1 MGINNQLYL
10 GLLSLHNQMKEEVQQ
25 NNTTKKVEVKL
36 VKKIPNVA
44 KSKSKQN
51 KIQHQKKNN
60 IQTAKKKL
68 KRDNKK
74 KINTDRMSKQ
84 RGKDNLSE
92 REKFN
97 LLFWYRK
104 RYGMRPLMKNE
115 LILGLVAC

>member
-51 KIQHQKKNN
+51 KIQHQKR
-60 IQTAKKKL
+60 I
-68 KRDNKK
+68 
-74 KINTDRMSKQ
+74 IFKQ
-84 RGKDNLSE
+84 LRRN
-92 REKFN
+92 
-97 LLFWYRK
+97 
-104 RYGMRPLMKNE
+104 
-115 LILGLVAC
+115 